1 MDVRLPSIS
10 RKTISQT
17 LDGLY
22 PVLLVPL
29 MSNFSRAVNDSVS
42 SSRALAAALQA
53 ASAAR
58 LQDLQVAAPRV
69 RAALDKL
76 TVCLPHVRLNV
87 EEVAIIRAIIGYY
100 IALILQFLNRDHS
113 QRRLH
118 RVSRSL
124 VRRRDV
130 GPHYLFIPVCRAH
143 RTQIGVLLPPILS

>member
-1 MDVRLPSIS
+1 MDIRLPSVS
-10 RKTISQT
+10 RETITQT
-17 LDGLY
+17 LDGLN

-29 MSNFSRAVNDSVS
+29 MSYFSRAINDGVS

-69 RAALDKL
+69 RTAFNKL
-76 TVCLPHVRLNV
+76 TVRLPHVRLDV

-113 QRRLH
+113 QRRL
-118 RVSRSL
+118 RRFSRSL
-124 VRRRDV
+124 VRRRAV
-130 GPHYLFIPVCRAH
+130 GPHYLFIPACRAH
-143 RTQIGVLLPPILS
+143 RTRIGVLLPPILS